1 MSRAILFAEIP
12 CFYAAVERA
21 DDPTLVDRP
30 VIVGGDPRKRGL
42 VQGASEE
49 ALAAGV
55 MLDQPVREALRLC
68 PEARTVR
75 TDMKRYREAS
85 GRLFVCLR
93 RGFDRLEPFGLG
105 AAYLDVTGSPDPP
118 EKIASR
124 LQRIVAEE
132 LGFGLRVGIASGKF
146 LARLA
151 AEEAGPCGCYRV
163 DPDRQAEFLSP
174 LPVTR
179 LEGVGDK
186 TAAAL
191 AELGA
196 QRIGQ
201 LLEIGARPLQDAL
214 GTHGLRIHAYAA
226 GRDDRPVRGARHPQS
241 LSREATLEESLDLAV
256 LTSLIEDLARRL
268 ESDLR
273 AQGLSAGRVAL
284 KIRFSDR
291 ATNSRSK
298 TLAAPISAAAEIQ
311 RLAVGLLSHMSAGSR
326 PARGIGIQLGR
337 LQRSE
342 DADRQLDLFSDD
354 RGGPD
359 SRILRIRFAAVVP
372 GGPILGPR
380 R

>member
-1 MSRAILFAEIP
+1 VSRAILFAEVP

-21 DDPTLVDRP
+21 DDSTLADRP
-30 VIVGGDPRKRGL
+30 IIVGGDPRKRGL

-55 MLDQPVREALRLC
+55 RLDQPVHEALKLC
-68 PEARTVR
+68 PEARTAR
-75 TDMKRYREAS
+75 TNMKRYRVVS

-105 AAYLDVTGSPDPP
+105 AAYLDVTDSPDPP
-118 EKIASR
+118 EEIARR
-124 LQRIVAEE
+124 LQRIVADE
-132 LGFGLRVGIASGKF
+132 LGLGLRVGIASGKF

-151 AEEAGPCGCYRV
+151 AEEAGASGCNCV
-163 DPDRQAEFLSP
+163 DPDRQTAFLSP
-174 LPVTR
+174 FPVTR
-179 LEGVGDK
+179 LEGVGVK
-186 TAAAL
+186 TAATL

-201 LLEIGARPLQDAL
+201 LLEIGPNLLQEAL

-226 GRDDRPVRGARHPQS
+226 GRDDRPVRAASHPQS

-256 LTSLIEDLARRL
+256 LTSQIEDLAQRL
-268 ESDLR
+268 EADLR

-298 TLAAPISAAAEIQ
+298 TLTAPISSSTEIQ
-311 RLAVGLLSHMSAGSR
+311 RLVVGLLAHMPAGSR
-326 PARGIGIQLGR
+326 PARGVGIQLGR

-342 DADRQLDLFSDD
+342 DSDRQLGLFSDK
-354 RGGPD
+354 
-359 SRILRIRFAAVVP
+359 
-372 GGPILGPR
+372 R
-380 R
+380 RRA